1 MVNRV
6 VIVSD
11 HCGPPLLK
19 ISKAGDV
26 RLSVSA
32 EKEKLCVVEQSNDL
46 LNWTEVTRY
55 TNSAETLEIPG
66 LNPSNAAMIFRVR
79 AN

>member
-1 MVNRV
+1 V

-19 ISKAGDV
+19 ISKVGEV

-32 EKEKLCVVEQSNDL
+32 EKEKLCIVEQSNDL

-66 LNPSNAAMIFRVR
+66 LSPTNAAMVFRVR